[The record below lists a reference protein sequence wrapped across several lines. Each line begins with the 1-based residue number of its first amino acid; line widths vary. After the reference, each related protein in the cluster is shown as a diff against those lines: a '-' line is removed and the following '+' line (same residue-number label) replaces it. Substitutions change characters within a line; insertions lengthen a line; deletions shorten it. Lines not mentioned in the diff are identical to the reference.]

1 MGNVSSDIE
10 ALSVQYI
17 IFNPIALRVTNMSRN
32 RIESNDRHSTDY
44 YLPGTP
50 TTALDRVIGRLE
62 RLLGPRGRIRA
73 DRDPEETNR

>member
-1 MGNVSSDIE
+1 
-10 ALSVQYI
+10 
-17 IFNPIALRVTNMSRN
+17 MSRN